1 MLKQLNSILQKV
13 NKVSKKVSDINA
25 LNELAKGNERPL
37 KRKLRNKVKNKI
49 FNILK

>member
-25 LNELAKGNERPL
+25 LNEFAKGNETPI
-37 KRKLRNKVKNKI
+37 KRKLKNKAKNKI
-49 FNILK
+49 FNIFR